1 MSVDDDDNT
10 NVAVGAPETSPP
22 PSESV
27 DLSEYSDKWV
37 CLWLTWS
44 LNFGGVI
51 RYTRSII
58 NKGHREMIIVVAPFS
73 IPKIA

>member
-37 CLWLTWS
+37 CFGLTWS

-51 RYTRSII
+51 RY
-58 NKGHREMIIVVAPFS
+58 K
-73 IPKIA
+73 